1 VNEEFEYRFT
11 LRDYLD
17 IARRRWLWF
26 IGPFVLLS
34 TIAAGVAIWIPPV
47 YESKGTI
54 LIESQQIPDEL
65 IRSTVTSYAE
75 ERIQVIQQ
83 LVMTRENLLRIID
96 KYDLFPDV
104 RSEMTVSEQVDLM
117 RSRITI
123 GTVAGGDLRSRRSN
137 TIAFSVGFED
147 REPARAYAVANELV
161 TLFLEENVKARTARA
176 SETTEFL
183 GQEANRLKSDLEII
197 EEQIASYKQENGEA
211 LPEHLD
217 LHMSMLE
224 RTETRIAA
232 TELEVKAAQDELRF
246 LQIERSA
253 VANGIAASSA
263 PGSPALPAS
272 TGQSLAQAQAELARL
287 EGLYSAKHPDVRRQK
302 ALIENLRTSLEALE
316 SDTEAPQ
323 DSQAADTLASIRSG
337 NLDVARVD
345 AQIDSVRD
353 RIEAL
358 DRRGAELEEQRV
370 ELEAII
376 IQTPQVQRALSSLT
390 RDYENTLNKYN
401 EIQAKEMEAK
411 VAESLEEGRKAERF
425 SLIEPPARPERPVK
439 PNRRKITLLGLVL
452 AGLVSFAL
460 VVVLEASDRRVR
472 GSNAMLRL
480 FGEHPLVAVPY
491 ITTAAEIARRKRLQ
505 WGAAAGSAA
514 AVVVALVGIHFF
526 YQPLDML
533 AIKVMA
539 RLG

>member
-1 VNEEFEYRFT
+1 MNDEREYHFT

-26 IGPFVLLS
+26 VLPFGLLS
-34 TIAAGVAIWIPPV
+34 AIAGAVAIWIPPV

-65 IRSTVTSYAE
+65 IRSTVTSYAD

-83 LVMTRENLLRIID
+83 LVMTRENLLRIVE
-96 KYDLFPDV
+96 KYDLFPGV
-104 RSEMTVSEQVDLM
+104 RSEMTVSEQVDLV
-117 RSRITI
+117 RERITI
-123 GTVAGGDLRSRRSN
+123 GKVAGDDARSRSRN

-147 REPARAYAVANELV
+147 PVPARAYAVANELV
-161 TLFLEENVKARTARA
+161 TLFLEENVKTRTARA
-176 SETTEFL
+176 SETTDFL
-183 GQEANRLKSDLEII
+183 TQEAGKLKTDLEVI
-197 EEQIASYKQENGEA
+197 EEQIASYKQENGQA

-224 RTETRIAA
+224 RTETRIKA
-232 TELEVKAAQDELRF
+232 TELDVKAAEDELRF

-253 VANGIAASSA
+253 VASGIVASST
-263 PGSPALPAS
+263 PGSPASPAS
-272 TGQSLAQAQAELARL
+272 TGQGLTQAEAELARL
-287 EGLYSAKHPDVRRQK
+287 QGLYSDKHPDVRRQR
-302 ALIENLRTSLEALE
+302 ALVEALRE
-316 SDTEAPQ
+316 QFAMAEQSVVAEQGDDAT
-323 DSQAADTLASIRSG
+323 DTLASIRSG

-353 RIEAL
+353 RIQAL
-358 DRRGAELEEQRV
+358 NRRAGELELQRA

-376 IQTPQVQRALSSLT
+376 IQTPQVQRALASLT
-390 RDYENTLNKYN
+390 RDYENTLAKYK

-425 SLIEPPARPERPVK
+425 SLIEPPVRPERPVK
-439 PNRRKITLLGLVL
+439 PNRRKITLLGMIL

-460 VVVLEASDRRVR
+460 VVVLEASDQRVR
-472 GSNAMLRL
+472 GSSAMLRL

-505 WGAAAGSAA
+505 WGMAGGSAA

-526 YQPLDML
+526 YQPLDLL